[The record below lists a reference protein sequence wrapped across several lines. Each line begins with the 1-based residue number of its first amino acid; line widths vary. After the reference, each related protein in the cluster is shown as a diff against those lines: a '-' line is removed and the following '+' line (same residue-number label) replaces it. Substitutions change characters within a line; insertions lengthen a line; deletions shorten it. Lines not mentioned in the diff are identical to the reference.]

1 MKTWQ
6 KAVIGVGV
14 IVAIAVITLV
24 SVYEANKNVVTV
36 QTGTVV
42 REDLRTL
49 VTGSGEIRPNNYTN
63 VVGQGV
69 GIITSIDVHE
79 GDYVKKGD
87 VLLHV
92 DNVQP
97 AADVKAQQANI
108 DSGRA
113 AVLAAQANY
122 TAANATV
129 VQRQADLEKAKLDWG
144 RQQALYENQLISK
157 AQYDASKAAYDA
169 ASGALE
175 AAKAQVNQMAAARE
189 QSQSNLEQSQAAL
202 VRTNDILHKTT
213 YFAPISGL
221 VSYIAVRVGENVV
234 PGIQNSQ
241 GSFLLTLS
249 DMSVVTAEVKVDETD
264 ITNVRNGEPAEV
276 TIDAIPNKTF
286 TGKVTAVGDEAILR
300 STGDASMT
308 QTTTNTQEARDF
320 KVVVTLDHPPTGL
333 RPGLSVTAK
342 VETAKKRDALSI
354 PIQALAMRSQKD
366 LAAKQDSGSSVTLA
380 ASNSD
385 VTNPSN
391 KADVQGVFV
400 IRGNKVQFVPV
411 QTGISGVTD
420 IEITGGLQLGDQI
433 VIGSYKALRSLHSG
447 ATIKIDNSVTSGA
460 ETGS

>member
-14 IVAIAVITLV
+14 LTAIGTITWV
-24 SVYEANKNVVTV
+24 SVYEANKDVVTV
-36 QTGTVV
+36 QTGSVV

-49 VTGSGEIRPNNYTN
+49 VTGSGEVRPNNYTN
-63 VVGQGV
+63 VVGQGI
-69 GIITSIDVHE
+69 GLITSIDVHE

-87 VLLHV
+87 VLLHI

-97 AADVKAQQANI
+97 AADVKAQQASI
-108 DSGRA
+108 DAGKSGIEA
-113 AVLAAQANY
+113 ADANY
-122 TAANATV
+122 QAAEATL
-129 VQRQADLEKAKLDWG
+129 VQRQSDLDKAKLDWA
-144 RQQALYENQLISK
+144 REQEMFKDQLVAKSD
-157 AQYDASKAAYDA
+157 YDATKAVYDSA
-169 ASGALE
+169 VGAL
-175 AAKAQVNQMAAARE
+175 AAARAQVSQMAATRDQAK
-189 QSQSNLEQSQAAL
+189 SNLEQSEASL
-202 VRTNDILHKTT
+202 VHTADILHKTVYT
-213 YFAPISGL
+213 APISGL

-264 ITNVRNGEPAEV
+264 ITNVRNGQPAEV
-276 TIDAIPNKTF
+276 TIDAVPNKTF

-308 QTTTNTQEARDF
+308 ETTADTQEARDF
-320 KVVVTLDHPPTGL
+320 KVVITLDNPPTGL

-342 VETAKKRDALSI
+342 IQTAQKRDVLGI

-366 LAAKQDSGSSVTLA
+366 LEAKQDSGGSVTLA
-380 ASNSD
+380 ASNTD
-385 VTNPSN
+385 TAGAT
-391 KADVQGVFV
+391 KADVPGVFV

-411 QTGISGVTD
+411 ETGISGVTD
-420 IEITGGLQLGDQI
+420 IEVTSGLQLNDQI

-447 ATIKIDNSVTSGA
+447 TAIKIDNTITSTDA
-460 ETGS
+460 DSSS